1 MQNPATVMQIDTLFE
16 QAKLPDGSMA
26 AIAVAN
32 GRIAAIERDPTKC
45 PPAAERVNLAGA
57 LVIPGLIDGHIHLDT
72 SFIGDTW
79 KPHRPC
85 TAGFNVHERVRFQ
98 KELLATAAPMASRT
112 RALIELCVAQGT
124 THMRGHVNVDAE
136 VGMAPLETVLAVRE
150 EYRDLV
156 EIQLVAFPQN
166 GVIACPGTAE
176 LLDAAVANG
185 CDVVG
190 GIDPATIDRDIE
202 GQLDVV
208 FGIAERR
215 GVDIDIHLHEPH
227 MLGVFQLE
235 QIASRTRALGMQGH
249 VAVSHAYGLGEVS
262 LDIARRT
269 AATLAA
275 SGVAIMSNAPGDRP
289 FPPIAE
295 LSKAGV
301 VVFSGNDN
309 IRDSWWPYG
318 NGDMLGRAMIVGYRS
333 GFYTDDELGMAL
345 DLATGNG
352 AKVLRLPGY
361 GLAVGANADFVAL
374 AAEHI
379 QEAVA
384 SVAAVRSVYKKGRLV
399 AQNGALAL
407 R

>member
-1 MQNPATVMQIDTLFE
+1 MQIDTLFE

-32 GRIAAIERDPTKC
+32 GRIAAIERDPAKH
-45 PPAAERVNLAGA
+45 PPAAEHVNLAGA

-98 KELLATAAPMASRT
+98 KELLATAAPMAGRT
-112 RALIELCVAQGT
+112 RALIELCVAHGT

-150 EYRDLV
+150 EYRDVV

-262 LDIARRT
+262 LDIARRS

-295 LSKAGV
+295 LTKAGV

-352 AKVLRLPGY
+352 AKALRLPGY
-361 GLAVGANADFVAL
+361 GIAVGADADFVVL

-384 SVAAVRSVYKKGRLV
+384 SVAASRSVYKRGRLV
-399 AQNGALAL
+399 AQNGMLAS